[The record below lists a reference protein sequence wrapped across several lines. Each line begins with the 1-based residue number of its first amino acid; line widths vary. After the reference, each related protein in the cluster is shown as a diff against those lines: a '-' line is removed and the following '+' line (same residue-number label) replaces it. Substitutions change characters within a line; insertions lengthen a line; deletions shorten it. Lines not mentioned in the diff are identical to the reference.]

1 MAKRRT
7 LASQQ
12 RMKIIT
18 ELAQS
23 KFKGRFTP
31 PPERIRNG
39 TESFYLVFIHA

>member
-18 ELAQS
+18 ELAQ
-23 KFKGRFTP
+23 GNQPHQT
-31 PPERIRNG
+31 
-39 TESFYLVFIHA
+39 VD